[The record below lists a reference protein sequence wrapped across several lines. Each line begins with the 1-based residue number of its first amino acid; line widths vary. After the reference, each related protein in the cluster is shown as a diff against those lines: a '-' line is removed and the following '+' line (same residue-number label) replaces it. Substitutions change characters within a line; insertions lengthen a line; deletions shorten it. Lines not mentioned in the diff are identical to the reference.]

1 MSFFS
6 RFKKNFSS
14 LGGTVGFLANP
25 IGSLTSSAGSALASN
40 FGNGNIEDQWDLF
53 KNGKTNQANMAMNQ
67 ANIDYQNAYN
77 DKIWNREDSSY
88 QRTLKDMA
96 LANPIGSLTSSAG
109 SALASNFGNGNIED
123 QWDLF
128 KNGKTNQANMAMN
141 QANIDY
147 QNAYNDKIWNRED
160 SSYQRTL
167 KDMASVGMSPLAM
180 SGLNGAGG
188 SSDAPNYMFGWQDK
202 GAGQAFSEVANFAS
216 QLASI
221 SNLTAQTKL
230 VNAQA
235 DEKDLLNGLLK
246 NKISYLNAN
255 GFVDGMSDKEKFLM
269 LGLGALGDGNPV
281 FTSSEDGL
289 SFNNIANALREGI
302 KSGSVQNS
310 IKNLLGDVLSS
321 QSGFSTFDIGASA
334 VDSASGFLKGV
345 GSNIVTKGKKQVEN
359 AKKIGTTLGNKLLDT
374 KAGEFLKKVF
384 SKATKKP
391 GDKGFSKQQA
401 DARRARRGK

>member
-14 LGGTVGFLANP
+14 LGGVTGFLANP

-40 FGNGNIEDQWDLF
+40 FGKGNLEEQWDLF
-53 KNGKTNQANMAMNQ
+53 KNGKTNQANIAMNQ
-67 ANIDYQNAYN
+67 ANIDYQNQYN
-77 DKIWNREDSSY
+77 QQIWNREDTSY
-88 QRTLKDMA
+88 QRTLKDM
-96 LANPIGSLTSSAG
+96 SA
-109 SALASNFGNGNIED
+109 
-123 QWDLF
+123 
-128 KNGKTNQANMAMN
+128 
-141 QANIDY
+141 
-147 QNAYNDKIWNRED
+147 
-160 SSYQRTL
+160 
-167 KDMASVGMSPLAM
+167 VGMSPLAM
-180 SGLNGAGG
+180 SSLNGAGG
-188 SSDAPNYMFGWQDK
+188 STNAPNYMFGWQDK

-246 NKISYLNAN
+246 NKINYFNAN

-269 LGLGALGDGNPV
+269 LGLGALGDGNPI

-310 IKNLLGDVLSS
+310 IKNLLGDVLNSE
-321 QSGFSTFDIGASA
+321 SGFNTFDMGVSA
-334 VDSASGFLKGV
+334 VDNASDFLKGV
-345 GSNIVTKGKKQVEN
+345 GSNIVTKSKERVED
-359 AKKIGTTLGNKLLDT
+359 AKELGTTLGNKFLDT
-374 KAGEFLKKVF
+374 KAGKFLKKVF
-384 SKATKKP
+384 SKETKKP

-401 DARRARRGK
+401 DARKARSGETEKLKNFSKQQADARKARSGK